1 MSILFINLQLTIQL
15 QKYTV
20 YYALQEFIY
29 PNTNSSKFKPLFC
42 VIEDISTFEHQGCFQ
57 HLLFK
62 YSSAFHL
69 ISSSLKFSNLEDEFI
84 LFEASQNDVVFR
96 ISKHGYNHISINDT
110 NFCVQIYKVEIG
122 HL

>member
-1 MSILFINLQLTIQL
+1 VTILFINLQLTIQL

-20 YYALQEFIY
+20 CYALQEFIY
-29 PNTNSSKFKPLFC
+29 PNMNSSKLKPSFC
-42 VIEDISTFEHQGCFQ
+42 AIEDISTFEHRGCFQ
-57 HLLFK
+57 HSLFK

-69 ISSSLKFSNLEDEFI
+69 ISSFLKFSNLEDEFI

-96 ISKHGYNHISINDT
+96 IPKYGYNHISINVT
-110 NFCVQIYKVEIG
+110 NFCAQIYKVEVG